1 MKRNTRAGAIG
12 ILIAS
17 ALLLNSCSDIRE
29 ANNIQ
34 PDITSIPAIK
44 PITVIAEST
53 ATPEPE
59 IVIREPVKSRSP
71 MRIKTDVD
79 RNVTVP
85 AFYQPIDIEG
95 VNYCVYAYTSTD
107 GTTKYRVYAEVDE
120 LEDENVMNTL
130 KGFFDARITVNA
142 KGIYVVETRK
152 EDDPITEADEDPAI
166 LKTCQVPTR
175 NNKRAYIRDA
185 EKAATKYEK
194 DLINAEKKGEPKPE
208 PTPWDG
214 LPIITDETV
223 EVIIPR
229 QVKTYKRIENLYYY
243 VNVCG
248 DNEYRRY
255 ATPNGNESG
264 FYLSD
269 EEGNISA
276 GALMVNYELDF
287 AKENF
292 RSGKKRERPSDNT
305 YRLPVVIRLT
315 DGNTATVYSVYSRIY
330 EE

>member
-1 MKRNTRAGAIG
+1 MNRNTRAGAIG

-85 AFYQPIDIEG
+85 AFYQPVDIEG

-107 GTTKYRVYAEVDE
+107 GSTKFRVYAEVDE

-130 KGFFDARITVNA
+130 KGFFDARISING
-142 KGIYVVETRK
+142 KGVYVVETRK
-152 EDDPITEADEDPAI
+152 EDDPISEVDETPAVM
-166 LKTCQVPTR
+166 KTCPVPTR
-175 NNKRAYIRDA
+175 NNKRTYIKNA
-185 EKAATKYEK
+185 EKSATKYAN
-194 DLINAEKKGEPKPE
+194 DVANAEKKGEPKPE

-214 LPIITDETV
+214 LPVMTEETV
-223 EVIIPR
+223 EITIPNA
-229 QVKTYKRIENLYYY
+229 VKTYKKIENLYYY

-269 EEGNISA
+269 EEGNISD
-276 GALMVNYELDF
+276 GALMVNCELDF
-287 AKENF
+287 VKENF
-292 RSGKKRERPSDNT
+292 RSGKKQERPSDNM
-305 YRLPVVIRLT
+305 YRLPVMIRLS
-315 DGNTATVYSVYSRIY
+315 DGNTATVYTVYTRVF